1 MKYSLSFTAASLR
14 IYDTFLVG
22 EAMAGENYRVVDEE
36 IGNGKP
42 ATGKRIRVELL
53 KRLKTL
59 TLDQLSFLLEA
70 GLDEARKMAFIAVC
84 KTYPFVYEFAVEVLR
99 EKMFQLDYQ
108 ITEGDYFAFYNRKK
122 ESHPE
127 LEEISDHSKGKIRQ
141 VLFKILEEA
150 KIIDNTKSK
159 NIQPQFLST
168 EFQTLLQEDDPD
180 LLRVFF
186 LTDQEIYSK

>member
-159 NIQPQFLST
+159 NIQPQFLSA

>member
-70 GLDEARKMAFIAVC
+70 GLDEARKMAFISVC

-99 EKMFQLDYQ
+99 EKMFQFDYH

-127 LEEISDHSKGKIRQ
+127 LEEISDHSKDKIRQ

-159 NIQPQFLST
+159 NIQPQFLSA

>member
-14 IYDTFLVG
+14 IHDAFLVG
-22 EAMAGENYRVVDEE
+22 EAMASESYKRVDEE

-42 ATGKRIRVELL
+42 ATGKRIRIELL

-59 TLDQLSFLLEA
+59 TLDQLSFLMEA

-84 KTYPFVYEFAVEVLR
+84 KAYPFIYEFAVEVLR
-99 EKMFQLDYQ
+99 EKVFQLDYQ
-108 ITEGDYFAFYNRKK
+108 ITEGDYFSFFNRKT
-122 ESHPE
+122 EMHSE
-127 LEEISDHSKGKIRQ
+127 LEDLSESSKYKVRQ

-150 KIIDNTKSK
+150 QIIDNTKSK
-159 NIQPQFLST
+159 NIQPQFLSQ
-168 EFQTLLQEDDPD
+168 EFQTLIQVDDPE

-186 LTDQEIYSK
+186 MTDKEISPK

>member
-127 LEEISDHSKGKIRQ
+127 LEEISDHSKDKIRQ

-159 NIQPQFLST
+159 NIQPQFLSA

>member
-186 LTDQEIYSK
+186 IDQEIYSK

>member
-1 MKYSLSFTAASLR
+1 
-14 IYDTFLVG
+14 
-22 EAMAGENYRVVDEE
+22 
-36 IGNGKP
+36 
-42 ATGKRIRVELL
+42 
-53 KRLKTL
+53 
-59 TLDQLSFLLEA
+59 
-70 GLDEARKMAFIAVC
+70 
-84 KTYPFVYEFAVEVLR
+84 AVEVLR
-99 EKMFQLDYQ
+99 EKMFQFDYH

-127 LEEISDHSKGKIRQ
+127 LEEISDHSKDKIRQ

-159 NIQPQFLST
+159 NIQPQFLSA

>member
-70 GLDEARKMAFIAVC
+70 GLDEARKMAFISVC

-127 LEEISDHSKGKIRQ
+127 LEEISDHSKDKIRQ

>member
-22 EAMAGENYRVVDEE
+22 EAMAGENYRAVDEQ

-59 TLDQLSFLLEA
+59 TLGQLSFLLEA
-70 GLDEARKMAFIAVC
+70 GLDEARKMAFISVC

-127 LEEISDHSKGKIRQ
+127 LEEISDHSKDKIRQ

-168 EFQTLLQEDDPD
+168 EFQTLLQEDDLD